1 MADKYPKRK
10 FHATE
15 QTRTVYSAKEEQ
27 DLGPGW
33 FDEYVYQAY
42 PKAVYH
48 VHGANK
54 TVKNAEEQAALG
66 PSWFE
71 SPTAAQDA
79 ESRLL
84 ESMTVRDL
92 LSYSKDREVIDK
104 YFKKRFD
111 AAQGKDKWRYV
122 REYNRNFP
130 NIVLESH
137 WAAKLLPNLPRDKED
152 REELSVKQG
161 IFISH
166 IGEERELAFSL
177 KKWLKLAFG
186 DDLKVFV
193 SSDYESIQ
201 SGADWHGQI
210 IETVKNSRAVIVL
223 CSADSITRPWINYEA
238 GLGDGTDWD
247 VSEVGSTYV
256 VPTVIR
262 GLPKGVLNPPLSRKQ
277 IRDLQDVN
285 DATALFKD
293 LSTFLTVPHTP
304 IDMQAFTKEIV
315 KVSASIQAV
324 NKIIGGSD
332 DAFEG
337 YIKRLLSDNKE
348 AEFGILA
355 EDLRASATECW
366 RITPSGTEDTVAAI
380 DRIKKTTLI
389 PVLSRLTLAGILL
402 AKYDAYPVWLRK
414 VFDALERIFNVSNQL
429 AQTPEF
435 QNITYV
441 GETDNLA
448 SHRSTTVPALEAL
461 ISFYTIGAYIVR
473 KGGAATQYL
482 SELTPRIVERAVGR
496 DDVYEPGRK
505 PLLLWPM
512 TSKWG
517 YPLVPQVTM
526 VLERY
531 GSGRISELA
540 GGAEQL
546 QQGTW
551 ELETLAEW
559 HSYLALVNHPA
570 PEIHKYLAERFP
582 KVAFD
587 YPGQFLWENPNQVM
601 APLTRLWEW
610 AKDPP
615 STSPSGFGLDSGV
628 IMELLNLSGPDRIAL
643 VLSFFLYIER
653 EAANRLL
660 LNRRMPYVVNWPE
673 RIQKSLKSYREKG
686 S

>member
-15 QTRTVYSAKEEQ
+15 QPKTVNNVKEEK
-27 DLGPGW
+27 DLGPDW

-42 PKAVYH
+42 PKVVYH
-48 VHGANK
+48 LHGANK
-54 TVKNAEEQAALG
+54 TVKDAEEQAALG
-66 PSWFE
+66 PNWFE
-71 SPTAAQDA
+71 LPTTAQDA
-79 ESRLL
+79 ENRML
-84 ESMTVRDL
+84 ESMTVRNL
-92 LSYSKDREVIDK
+92 LSYSNDREVIDK
-104 YFKKRFD
+104 YFRKRFD
-111 AAQGKDKWRYV
+111 ATQGKDKWRYV
-122 REYNRNFP
+122 REYNSNFP
-130 NIVLESH
+130 DMVLESP
-137 WAAKLLPNLPRDKED
+137 WAAKLLPNMPRDKED

-166 IGEERELAFSL
+166 IGEEREIAFAL
-177 KKWLKLAFG
+177 KRWLKVAFG

-193 SSDYESIQ
+193 SSDYESIR

-210 IETVKNSRAVIVL
+210 IGTVKNSRAVIVL
-223 CSADSITRPWINYEA
+223 CSSDSITRPWINYEA

-262 GLPKGVLNPPLSRKQ
+262 GLLKGALGPPLSRKQ
-277 IRDLQDVN
+277 LRDLQDIN

-293 LSTFLTVPHTP
+293 LSTFLKLPHTP

-315 KVSASIQAV
+315 NVGASVQAV

-332 DAFEG
+332 DATFES
-337 YIKRLLSDNKE
+337 YIKRLLSDDKE
-348 AEFGILA
+348 TEFAILA

-366 RITPSGTEDTVAAI
+366 RITSSETEDAAAAI

-402 AKYDAYPVWLRK
+402 AKYEAPPSWVRK
-414 VFDALERIFNVSNQL
+414 VFDALEGIFRISNQL
-429 AQTPEF
+429 AKTPGF
-435 QNITYV
+435 QNIAYV
-441 GETDNLA
+441 GETDNLE

-461 ISFYTIGAYIVR
+461 ISFYAIGAYIVR
-473 KGGAATQYL
+473 KGASATQYL

-496 DDVYEPGRK
+496 DDVYEQGRK
-505 PLLLWPM
+505 PFLLWPI
-512 TSKWG
+512 TGKWG
-517 YPLVPQVTM
+517 YPRVPQATM

-531 GSGRISELA
+531 GNGRISDL
-540 GGAEQL
+540 GGGSDQL
-546 QQGTW
+546 KRGTL

-570 PEIHKYLAERFP
+570 PRISKYLADRFP

-615 STSPSGFGLDSGV
+615 STNPSGLGLDSGV

-643 VLSFFLYIER
+643 ILSFFGYIQR
-653 EAANRLL
+653 ESAARLMQ
-660 LNRRMPYVVNWPE
+660 NSRAPYMVHWPGD
-673 RIQKSLKSYREKG
+673 IQEALKSYREN
-686 S
+686 